1 MKEEPIAKLKI
12 EHGVDVGYSG
22 EYDSSEVNP
31 EEMWAFKYEVKAYG
45 TVTETL
51 TLTVANFY
59 TLKLQIFI
67 DLFKL
72 QLLKTT
78 F

>member
-1 MKEEPIAKLKI
+1 
-12 EHGVDVGYSG
+12 
-22 EYDSSEVNP
+22 
-31 EEMWAFKYEVKAYG
+31 MWAFKYEVKAYG
-45 TVTETL
+45 TCTETL

-59 TLKLQIFI
+59 TIKLQIFI
-67 DLFKL
+67 DLFRL

>member
-1 MKEEPIAKLKI
+1 
-12 EHGVDVGYSG
+12 
-22 EYDSSEVNP
+22 
-31 EEMWAFKYEVKAYG
+31 MWAFKYEVKAYG